1 MSGVRAI
8 GDTGRGEGGEIWWP
22 AVVWR
27 VLLVFVKGIVVMLV
41 PTGTKFGFCVR
52 TRSGGIVERILIL
65 SKSEVDAELK
75 LRQMY
80 RNCIVLRSW
89 QETPAA
95 IPAHT
100 SFEDIVDLI
109 NA

>member
-1 MSGVRAI
+1 
-8 GDTGRGEGGEIWWP
+8 
-22 AVVWR
+22 
-27 VLLVFVKGIVVMLV
+27 MLV
-41 PTGTKFGFCVR
+41 PASTKFGFCVR

-65 SKSEVDAELK
+65 SKTEMEAEVK

-80 RNCIVLRSW
+80 RNCIVLKSW
-89 QETPAA
+89 HESPAA